1 MVIPTGISANK
12 NKGIEKHEYTK
23 SKRIKPPQ

>member
-1 MVIPTGISANK
+1 MAIHIGISANK

-23 SKRIKPPQ
+23 GKRTKTPQ